1 MNIML
6 WQILPRIIRDL
17 MMKRD
22 KIEEMQ
28 QEIRVYDKAI
38 DEIETNYGH
47 IILSPAFYAQRR
59 S

>member
-1 MNIML
+1 ML